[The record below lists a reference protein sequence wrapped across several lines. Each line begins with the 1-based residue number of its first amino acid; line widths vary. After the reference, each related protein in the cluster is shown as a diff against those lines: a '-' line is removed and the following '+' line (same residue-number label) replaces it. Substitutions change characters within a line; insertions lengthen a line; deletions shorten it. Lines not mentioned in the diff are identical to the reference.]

1 MFCSSHI
8 FVFWFL
14 VFWSFF
20 ICMIFIPFFRLA
32 DLVLQNENKDYI
44 IFSYF
49 HNFVSKWPKTKNEK
63 LDERKNYEQK
73 LFKKIS
79 QCHSLL
85 LVDKKT
91 VAAKQQKIGGINL
104 TTEIHLFES
113 ETSKSKTRSLVS
125 SVPFLDPTAQTS
137 LVALARILQTTPP
150 LPPLSSATR
159 SRINS
164 PEKIMNK
171 QLVIHVCILSF
182 QFSIWLCIF
191 IWSSFKCD

>member
-1 MFCSSHI
+1 M
-8 FVFWFL
+8 
-14 VFWSFF
+14 
-20 ICMIFIPFFRLA
+20 
-32 DLVLQNENKDYI
+32 
-44 IFSYF
+44 
-49 HNFVSKWPKTKNEK
+49 TKNQTRKMGWTKK
-63 LDERKNYEQK
+63 LWTKIIQ
-73 LFKKIS
+73 KIS

-164 PEKIMNK
+164 PEKIMDK
-171 QLVIHVCILSF
+171 QLVIHACIRSF
-182 QFSIWLCIF
+182 QFSIWSF
-191 IWSSFKCD
+191 FVWNSFKFD

>member
-1 MFCSSHI
+1 MELNKKKSI
-8 FVFWFL
+8 
-14 VFWSFF
+14 
-20 ICMIFIPFFRLA
+20 
-32 DLVLQNENKDYI
+32 QN
-44 IFSYF
+44 F
-49 HNFVSKWPKTKNEK
+49 
-63 LDERKNYEQK
+63 
-73 LFKKIS
+73 S

-85 LVDKKT
+85 LADKKT

-171 QLVIHVCILSF
+171 QSVKNNKI
-182 QFSIWLCIF
+182 IF
-191 IWSSFKCD
+191 TWNHSSFIITFFSYKDLASLIRIDSVFKQEKLPSPTGTHCTIG